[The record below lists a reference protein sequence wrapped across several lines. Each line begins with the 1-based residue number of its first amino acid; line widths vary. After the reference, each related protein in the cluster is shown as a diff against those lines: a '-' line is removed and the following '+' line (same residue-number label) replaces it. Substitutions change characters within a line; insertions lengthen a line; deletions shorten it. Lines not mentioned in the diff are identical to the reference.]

1 MDVSSWF
8 MQLMTDTVGNPE
20 EERRTEFYHSPW
32 VTEAV
37 GRYIFTK
44 VSAWYFFPLQN
55 TSDAIVS
62 IILQFFVCFQVQQ
75 RRQELEQVLGIRL
88 T

>member
-1 MDVSSWF
+1 
-8 MQLMTDTVGNPE
+8 MTDTVGNPE

-62 IILQFFVCFQVQQ
+62 AVFLFVCFQVQQ